1 LPAATS
7 GFSAAIAAKV
17 RPNAATEI
25 DTVVP
30 DEELELAL
38 LELPPLGVLEDEELL
53 QAAAPRHK
61 ASDADATTAPFLAI
75 GIM

>member
-1 LPAATS
+1 
-7 GFSAAIAAKV
+7 
-17 RPNAATEI
+17 
-25 DTVVP
+25 VP

-61 ASDADATTAPFLAI
+61 ASDADATTAPFLVI